1 MRAWG
6 IAISTLLALL
16 LSVNT
21 EGFPER
27 VWVLLHGVG
36 GSGRDWRYVAAELS
50 RSGQMVL
57 RPSLPNRAGLF
68 AWAENVVEFFAQSG
82 LLEYKDRSVYVVA
95 HSFSGA
101 VVLFLLRTAYEL
113 NSQNL
118 TSMGAQLVCAQ
129 LHGRAA
135 RACQQIKLGWQALLE
150 DPQRAQRWIR
160 VALKIEHVFL
170 YHPALRGACGAD
182 LDFLGLGG
190 DATAS
195 LQLLEQLSDFFY
207 LPIEHLSWDGQ
218 VTIMNLYGGREW
230 MISLCGFSENDSMLS
245 YEQQRLSREAPGYQE
260 LFFDHRS
267 HFDFALS
274 PTAGR
279 QLARAL
285 LTLSHKQE
293 LTGGVL

>member
-1 MRAWG
+1 MG
-6 IAISTLLALL
+6 IGTLLALFL
-16 LSVNT
+16 LVNT
-21 EGFPER
+21 EYSPER

-36 GSGRDWRYVAAELS
+36 GSGRDWRYVAHELS
-50 RSGQMVL
+50 HSGHTVL
-57 RPSLPNRAGLF
+57 RPSLPNHAGLF

-82 LLEYKDRSVYVVA
+82 LLEREDRSVYVVA

-135 RACQQIKLGWQALLE
+135 RACQQIKLGWRALLE
-150 DPQRAQRWIR
+150 DPQRAQRWVR
-160 VALKIEHVFL
+160 VASKIEQVFL

-207 LPIEHLSWDGQ
+207 LPIEHITWDSQ
-218 VTIMNLYGGREW
+218 IAITNLYGGRAF
-230 MISLCGFSENDSMLS
+230 MISLCGFYGNDSMLT
-245 YEQQRLSREAPGYQE
+245 YGQQRLSREALGYRE
-260 LFFDHRS
+260 LFFDRRS
-267 HFDFALS
+267 HFDFALRY
-274 PTAGR
+274 TAGR
-279 QLARAL
+279 ELAQAL
-285 LTLSHKQE
+285 CAFAQTLP
-293 LTGGVL
+293 GGVVWQ

>member
-6 IAISTLLALL
+6 ITISTLLALL

-21 EGFPER
+21 EER

-36 GSGRDWRYVAAELS
+36 GSGRDWRYVASELN

-82 LLEYKDRSVYVVA
+82 LLEHKDRSVYVVA

-113 NSQNL
+113 DHQNL
-118 TSMGAQLVCAQ
+118 SSLETQLVCAQ
-129 LHGRAA
+129 LRGRAA
-135 RACQQIKLGWQALLE
+135 RACQQIKSDWRALLG
-150 DPQRAQRWIR
+150 DPQRAQRWMR
-160 VALKIEHVFL
+160 AAAKIEHVFL

-218 VTIMNLYGGREW
+218 VTITNLYGGREW

-245 YEQQRLSREAPGYQE
+245 YEQQRLLREAPGYRE

-274 PTAGR
+274 PTAGQ
-279 QLARAL
+279 QLAQAL
-285 LTLSHKQE
+285 RTLSHKQE